1 MAKNPPKTKEEFL
14 KIKGVN
20 EQKYKQWGEI
30 FIKAIEKA
38 LVSAEE
44 SETVI

>member
-20 EQKYKQWGEI
+20 EQMI
-30 FIKAIEKA
+30 RFIYITIKTLYIIAILSTK
-38 LVSAEE
+38 
-44 SETVI
+44 